1 MISIV
6 KALSKKANPDDIL
19 AISYRLQALAQLFHD
34 EGKDVAGFSMTVDG
48 KEYKLVNEAAFKAAA
63 ACLSRY
69 RTRGLTSGLTAID
82 FCSWRFRSLRSK
94 ATDDRTDG
102 ADPRPVARKCP
113 RRWRI
118 TWASGRRDGGPR
130 REIASHRL
138 IVIFSNRMLCG
149 LSA

>member
-1 MISIV
+1 MPDVKPVSADLLIRANLAAADGPGGFENAMISIV

-118 TWASGRRDGGPR
+118 TWG
-130 REIASHRL
+130 
-138 IVIFSNRMLCG
+138 
-149 LSA
+149 